1 MNKIL
6 IALVLAVMMSG
17 NAHAKDKKLCRDL
30 EIEISEQLEIFQ
42 MYLEYD
48 GYGNK
53 EKSLS
58 AIEILGKTYK
68 QLCQ

>member
-1 MNKIL
+1 VNKIL
-6 IALVLAVMMSG
+6 IALVLAVVMSG
-17 NAHAKDKKLCRDL
+17 NVHAKDKKLCRDL

-48 GYGNK
+48 SYGNK

-58 AIEILGKTYK
+58 AIEILGQTYK